1 MTGVIKTVILT
12 GCRREEAVGMRWDEI
27 DMERGIWTLP
37 PVRTK
42 NGAGHT
48 IFLSVMMMN
57 LLCEMRLVNGQAAF
71 VFASP
76 RNYERPLTSNAV
88 SRAINRL
95 QGPAS
100 DTQPEGLLYKKMDE
114 FTLHDLRRT
123 CATHWADTLQAD
135 TRVVELM
142 LNHLPAD
149 KLVRTYQRG
158 KQIERQKDVWMK
170 WSDVVSNQVA
180 QILVNVGG

>member
-1 MTGVIKTVILT
+1 M
-12 GCRREEAVGMRWDEI
+12 A
-27 DMERGIWTLP
+27 
-37 PVRTK
+37 
-42 NGAGHT
+42 
-48 IFLSVMMMN
+48 
-57 LLCEMRLVNGQAAF
+57 
-71 VFASP
+71 
-76 RNYERPLTSNAV
+76 
-88 SRAINRL
+88 
-95 QGPAS
+95 
-100 DTQPEGLLYKKMDE
+100 QPEGLLYKKMDE